1 MGVTNMNAIS
11 FLQKKN
17 KILKEQR
24 KNDHNYDRNKRK
36 AMKENKD
43 KKYLHDLYTK
53 YDENRFN
60 LTYELMELLSR
71 WYTYRSYN
79 LQLPTYYGDDDI
91 WVKGKSDDYIL
102 TNKGLTTLRSAI
114 RNERHERF
122 RGAFSW
128 ISIIIGLIGALTG
141 LFAVIGK

>member
-1 MGVTNMNAIS
+1 MNAIS

-24 KNDHNYDRNKRK
+24 NNDHNYDRKKREAIK
-36 AMKENKD
+36 KNKD
-43 KKYLHDLYTK
+43 QSYLQDLYTK
-53 YDENRFN
+53 YDQNRFN
-60 LTYELMELLSR
+60 LTYELMELFSR
-71 WYTYRSYN
+71 WYTFKSLK
-79 LQLPTYYGDDDI
+79 LQLPTYYGDEDI

-114 RNERHERF
+114 RNERHERH
-122 RGAFSW
+122 RGIFSW